1 MAVNAYKRCIQSHI
15 LGRMAH
21 ADVFELS
28 TMSAGLVVFFGGSG
42 VDDEEYIKR
51 SKTLVPV
58 FDSVFDRNGESPITF
73 VYISAPYDV
82 PYNRFAREPKAL
94 ADWNAHV
101 LIELLNPWSELPFYV
116 CSFSGGAALAL
127 NGVHQ
132 DPRCLGGAD
141 FGADAIPASFE
152 RPDHWK
158 QPLQLYCGP
167 HDAVCNHPANQ
178 ELYTKLE
185 VQEQASLVRLGQGG
199 HRLVDYATPECL
211 GEFLRST
218 STW

>member
-73 VYISAPYDV
+73 VYICAPYDV
-82 PYNRFAREPKAL
+82 PYNRFALERKAL
-94 ADWNAHV
+94 ANWNAHV
-101 LIELLNPWSELPFYV
+101 LTELLDPWNDLPFYV

-132 DPRCLGGAD
+132 DPRCFGGAA
-141 FGADAIPASFE
+141 FGADAIPASFK
-152 RPDHWK
+152 RPDHWMR
-158 QPLQLYCGP
+158 PLQLYCGP

-178 ELYTKLE
+178 ELYARLE
-185 VQEQASLVRLGQGG
+185 LREQVSQVRLRQGG

-211 GEFLRST
+211 GEFVRST